1 MLGPVHSPGLELIM
15 AVQDTSRKALE
26 KIRSE
31 LPRITQQV
39 FEAIL
44 DLGPTHNNRIL
55 EYLNQK
61 EMMTRKPRSQK
72 RKWQINQVCGRVN
85 DLVKIYCIVEDLGP
99 HKGTWYREKK
109 TYHLWRAIGDER
121 KPVGWTPAAEK
132 PARPAKTITERKAH
146 LQQIKEKAGQPN
158 LARLDKGLLFA

>member
-1 MLGPVHSPGLELIM
+1 
-15 AVQDTSRKALE
+15 
-26 KIRSE
+26 
-31 LPRITQQV
+31 
-39 FEAIL
+39 

-61 EMMTRKPRSQK
+61 EMMTRKPRFLK

-121 KPVGWTPAAEK
+121 KPAGWTPVPEKTTGPVKSPAEQGA
-132 PARPAKTITERKAH
+132 P
-146 LQQIKEKAGQPN
+146 LQQTRIEEE
-158 LARLDKGLLFA
+158 LLFV